1 MTTIQ
6 GIAWRKDED
15 EYLNVEGY
23 ATLEFS
29 EESMAP
35 IMHFYMSGPA
45 NDVRLYCRNY

>member
-15 EYLNVEGY
+15 DYLNIEGY

-29 EESMAP
+29 DIELPTMY
-35 IMHFYMSGPA
+35 FYMKGPA
-45 NDVRLYCRNY
+45 QDVRLYCRSY